1 MIEGSIKKAETGTK
15 IANQTAEALN
25 KIVEDTV
32 KVADFINQISIAS
45 TEQAEGIAQINQGVM
60 QVSNVVQTNSATA
73 EESAAASEEL
83 ASQAE
88 VLKEQVNQFN
98 LKRIIIQQDIM
109 CIKILI

>member
-1 MIEGSIKKAETGTK
+1 MGTK

-25 KIVEDTV
+25 KIVKDTV
-32 KVADFINQISIAS
+32 KVADLIKQISVAS
-45 TEQAEGIAQINQGVM
+45 IEQSEGIGQINQGVM

-88 VLKEQVNQFN
+88 LMKEEVNQFN
-98 LKRIIIQQDIM
+98 FKNNNHSSRYNAYKDINLED
-109 CIKILI
+109 KYL